1 MNDQAVDNKAD
12 NKNGSEKNSL
22 SIFDVLR
29 KWLDSHLAD
38 EEAILMVLLIAFG
51 LWIIVELD
59 YVFTPLIASLI
70 IAYLLQGLVARLCR
84 RGVSHLTAVIIVFT
98 GFVISM
104 LVALWIILPLLWKQI
119 GVLAVELPRMIN
131 KVHNLLLTLPEQY
144 PEVITQAQLDG
155 LMKQFSE
162 KMAGHGDALVAHS
175 LSSLHSVLAL
185 LGYSVLVPLLVFFLL
200 KDKAMLMASIDRLLP
215 NKRPVMLQVWHE
227 MNEQIANY
235 VRGKVIQILI
245 VTIMTTIVFQVMGL
259 KYSILLGMLVGLSVI
274 IPYVGL
280 VLATIPVVLVSYFQW
295 GLSSDFAWLLVIYF
309 VVQSIDGAIVVPVL
323 FSEAVKLHPIVII
336 VSVLLFGGLWGFW
349 GIFFAIPLATLIKA
363 ILRAW
368 PVTDA
373 AKS

>member
-1 MNDQAVDNKAD
+1 MSDQAVDNKAD

-70 IAYLLQGLVARLCR
+70 IAYLLQGLVVRLCR
-84 RGVSHLTAVIIVFT
+84 RGVNHLAAVIIVFS
-98 GFVISM
+98 GFVIM
-104 LVALWIILPLLWKQI
+104 LLSALWIILPLLWKQI
-119 GVLAVELPRMIN
+119 GVLAVELPRMIT
-131 KVHNLLLTLPEQY
+131 KAHNLLLTLPEQY
-144 PEVITQAQLDG
+144 PEVITQTQFDA

-162 KMAGHGDALVAHS
+162 KMAGHSEAFVSHS

-200 KDKAMLMASIDRLLP
+200 KDKEILMASIDRLLP

-235 VRGKVIQILI
+235 VRGKVIQIMI

-295 GLSSDFAWLLVIYF
+295 GLSSDFAWLLVVYF

-336 VSVLLFGGLWGFW
+336 TSVLLFGGLWGFW